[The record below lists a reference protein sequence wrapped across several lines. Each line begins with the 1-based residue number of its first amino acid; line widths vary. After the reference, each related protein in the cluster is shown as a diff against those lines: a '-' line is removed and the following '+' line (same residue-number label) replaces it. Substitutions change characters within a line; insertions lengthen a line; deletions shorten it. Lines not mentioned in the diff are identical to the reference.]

1 MLSPQHCSQLQS
13 PQDRLFSKCS
23 ASHRLVYT
31 HRHMLR
37 TLPTLGQYKKYKMNK
52 KLVTV
57 VLSFKFCMDATQ
69 LARECIE
76 TRLLR

>member
-37 TLPTLGQYKKYKMNK
+37 TLPTLGQYTKYEMTKNWS
-52 KLVTV
+52 LLYF
-57 VLSFKFCMDATQ
+57 LSGFAWMPHSWQGYA
-69 LARECIE
+69 
-76 TRLLR
+76 